1 MSEILTIA
9 STTVLVF
16 LIQRLCCAVWDKLV
30 RKKNVKTKTR
40 IRNKKHLKGGKNN
53 G

>member
-16 LIQRLCCAVWDKLV
+16 LIQRLCCFVWDKLV
-30 RKKNVKTKTR
+30 REKNEKAKGWK
-40 IRNKKHLKGGKNN
+40 KKHLRGGKNN